1 MGRDERVGA
10 LSCRHFE
17 KLQSEVT
24 YTCSI
29 DHDQELS
36 FDLVVVV
43 GSVEVDASLVRQEY
57 SVLAFNHRGGDQ
69 KEDHADK
76 RGACTAI
83 ATS

>member
-1 MGRDERVGA
+1 MET
-10 LSCRHFE
+10 S
-17 KLQSEVT
+17 QNEVT

-36 FDLVVVV
+36 LDLIVIV

-57 SVLAFNHRGGDQ
+57 SVLALNHRGSDQ

-76 RGACTAI
+76 RGACTAS

>member
-1 MGRDERVGA
+1 MQVAG
-10 LSCRHFE
+10 
-17 KLQSEVT
+17 T
-24 YTCSI
+24 YACGI

-57 SVLAFNHRGGDQ
+57 SVLTLNHRGGDQ